1 MNGYVGMG
9 PYDPA
14 RDDPI
19 FRSDNVTSREN
30 PEGDNVMSY
39 ENTEVDDLLDRARAT
54 YDLEERAR
62 LYQKVQVHLADD
74 RPMLFAFALRLVE
87 ARSDQ
92 LTSTAGPLATTSGT
106 WWWQLERLVKYEPAP

>member
-1 MNGYVGMG
+1 MGIVLYWPQVVPGTDQPWDLALNGYVGMA

-14 RDDPI
+14 LDDPI

-30 PEGDNVMSY
+30 PEGDNVMGY

-62 LYQKVQVHLADD
+62 LYQKVQAHLAR
-74 RPMLFAFALRLVE
+74 RPAHALCVR
-87 ARSDQ
+87 ASPRRS
-92 LTSTAGPLATTSGT
+92 A
-106 WWWQLERLVKYEPAP
+106 E